1 MYLEVE
7 VITWIQKNTYK
18 NEEGDNDV
26 ILLGS
31 VLQEEIENEKKE
43 RRIKENSRK
52 ANRNAE

>member
-31 VLQEEIENEKKE
+31 VSQEEIENETKE
-43 RRIKENSRK
+43 RRIQENSRK

>member
-52 ANRNAE
+52 ANRNDE